1 MTSSPIADASLMEL
15 GDRVRRAF
23 RLVQSRAPEDVS
35 HRVESALGR
44 LEDVVTQEDTSALER
59 RGIARILE
67 TLDAELHGRD
77 PDPFVLYA
85 GGRLGV
91 IRLWDPVQIRET
103 IDDRRVREHLVRYV
117 ERANRAQ
124 RRLHWFFMRAGL
136 ETEAPPERPAW
147 EQPYASFEE
156 YMELLWRRLSS
167 RFL

>member
-1 MTSSPIADASLMEL
+1 M
-15 GDRVRRAF
+15 
-23 RLVQSRAPEDVS
+23 
-35 HRVESALGR
+35 
-44 LEDVVTQEDTSALER
+44 
-59 RGIARILE
+59 
-67 TLDAELHGRD
+67 
-77 PDPFVLYA
+77 
-85 GGRLGV
+85 

-103 IDDRRVREHLVRYV
+103 IDDRRVREHLMRYV

-156 YMELLWRRLSS
+156 YRELLWRRLSS